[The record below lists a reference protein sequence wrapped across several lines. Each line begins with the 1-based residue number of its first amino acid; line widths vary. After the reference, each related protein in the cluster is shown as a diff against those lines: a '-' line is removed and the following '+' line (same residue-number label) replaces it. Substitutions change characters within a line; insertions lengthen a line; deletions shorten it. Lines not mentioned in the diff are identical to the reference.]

1 MRGGRDGPPAGQA
14 RWLTGPSAVAWER
27 PADRAARPATIAD
40 VAPET
45 LTPRA
50 LNRATLARQL
60 LLEREPLPVGTAVE
74 RLAGM
79 QAQDPRPPFVGL
91 WTRIPDFDADAL
103 RQALATAQVVR
114 ATSLRGTLHLL
125 SARDY
130 LAWRSPLQ
138 PVLSAGMS
146 VLGDRAEGL
155 ELEPVLAAAR
165 ELLADHPRTFNE
177 IRGLLQ
183 ERFPD
188 VNERALGFATRMC
201 VPLVMVPT
209 EDRWSFPRDSR
220 FALAGER
227 LGAEPDPADDP
238 RELVRRYLAAFG
250 PASVADAQSWSF
262 LKPLKPV
269 LEQLRDELVVFK
281 VGRRELF
288 DLPDAPRPGEDVPAP
303 PRFLPEFDNLLL
315 SHADRTRVIA
325 DEHRGQVFTKN
336 LRVRATF
343 LLDGVVAG
351 TWTVERKRKL
361 ATLRLVPFAK
371 LTKASLTA
379 LRREGEPLARFVEPE
394 AEDVEVVAEAPA

>member
-1 MRGGRDGPPAGQA
+1 M
-14 RWLTGPSAVAWER
+14 
-27 PADRAARPATIAD
+27 
-40 VAPET
+40 APET

-60 LLEREPLPVGTAVE
+60 LLEREPLPVATAVE

-91 WTRIPDFDADAL
+91 WTRIPDFDADEL
-103 RQALATAQVVR
+103 RRALATAQVVR

-138 PVLSAGMS
+138 PVLSAGLR

-269 LEQLRDELVVFK
+269 LEQLRDELVVFE

-288 DLPDAPRPGEDVPAP
+288 DMPDAPRPDEDVPAP